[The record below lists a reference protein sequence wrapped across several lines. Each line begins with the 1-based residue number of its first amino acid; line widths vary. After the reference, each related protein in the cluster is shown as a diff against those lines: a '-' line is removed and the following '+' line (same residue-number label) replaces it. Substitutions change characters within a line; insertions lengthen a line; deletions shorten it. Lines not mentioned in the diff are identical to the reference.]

1 VASDCDQCTYGVLL
15 SAILTCIACFVLR
28 QFESI
33 QGDFLCE
40 VQNLSTT
47 RCFVVKVF
55 VELSLRQKFFQVE
68 SDAGT
73 KPSPL
78 LITALFELD
87 T

>member
-1 VASDCDQCTYGVLL
+1 
-15 SAILTCIACFVLR
+15 
-28 QFESI
+28 
-33 QGDFLCE
+33 
-40 VQNLSTT
+40 
-47 RCFVVKVF
+47 VVKVF